1 MNIKKAFGWILV
13 FCGLLI
19 ILWTLYMSFNIF
31 TAKRPVPAVFK
42 PEKIVSK
49 ESEVLPQG
57 ENQIKPKIGKTPQTV
72 EELQK
77 IIQSQLNQLALP
89 QSYTKIFNLISWS
102 IFAGIFIFG
111 GGKIASI
118 GTELIRKT

>member
-1 MNIKKAFGWILV
+1 
-13 FCGLLI
+13 
-19 ILWTLYMSFNIF
+19 MSFNIF
-31 TAKRPVPAVFK
+31 TAKRPAPAVFK
-42 PEKIVSK
+42 QEQIVSK
-49 ESEVLPQG
+49 ENEILPET
-57 ENQIKPKIGKTPQTV
+57 ENLQINPKIGKSPQTV

-89 QSYTKIFNLISWS
+89 KSYTKIFNLISWS